1 MARSPGTS
9 VYLIPGH
16 LEFAPP
22 PFRDTELV
30 HPAVTRD
37 PICPS
42 RFRMA
47 AVFGPRRSVSETYC
61 RDQNIDLCCLDQMSE
76 ASISVGP
83 GCPLSL
89 VRPLS
94 SSSRDLTAE
103 HRPFSLFPRHGVSSA
118 RFARI
123 ISYAVGLSL
132 TAPGPRQLSGS
143 GRRPNHVTIPP
154 PRVQPSR
161 RLDHRPTA
169 AQSPLSDNGT
179 GRESGAAARPQSPD
193 GAACRSAGRRV
204 SSAGPP
210 VSRGGEWQGGR
221 SGSCRDL
228 AGRGGEYDVALAE
241 RTEPSVDL
249 I

>member
-1 MARSPGTS
+1 M
-9 VYLIPGH
+9 
-16 LEFAPP
+16 
-22 PFRDTELV
+22 
-30 HPAVTRD
+30 TR
-37 PICPS
+37 
-42 RFRMA
+42 
-47 AVFGPRRSVSETYC
+47 
-61 RDQNIDLCCLDQMSE
+61 
-76 ASISVGP
+76 
-83 GCPLSL
+83 
-89 VRPLS
+89 
-94 SSSRDLTAE
+94 
-103 HRPFSLFPRHGVSSA
+103 
-118 RFARI
+118 
-123 ISYAVGLSL
+123 
-132 TAPGPRQLSGS
+132 RQ
-143 GRRPNHVTIPP
+143 NHVTLTPP

-193 GAACRSAGRRV
+193 GAARRPAGRL

-221 SGSCRDL
+221 SGPCHDL